1 MRRGRCSLAGS
12 VLFSHYEPN
21 RSPNLV
27 PQGHHTTYCGNP
39 KTGQNSLRSK
49 YTSQSRSC
57 EPLRLPGMLSDS
69 GNSYRVIGSSFH
81 ASVIYISLTELCRS
95 SFRATMEIPSSPF
108 CVKDYFTV
116 LLFLMITNT
125 ITTTA
130 RQTITMIHK
139 RILQVGA
146 ALGRTVKVPEVSPSV

>member
-49 YTSQSRSC
+49 YTSRSRSC

-69 GNSYRVIGSSFH
+69 GNSYRVIGSFFH

-95 SFRATMEIPSSPF
+95 NQNRQFSVRNEVRKLAVLSLLEPILSSMISHLHISSDWLLPSS
-108 CVKDYFTV
+108 T
-116 LLFLMITNT
+116 L
-125 ITTTA
+125 
-130 RQTITMIHK
+130 
-139 RILQVGA
+139 
-146 ALGRTVKVPEVSPSV
+146 EVS

>member
-49 YTSQSRSC
+49 YTSRSRSC
-57 EPLRLPGMLSDS
+57 EPLRLPGILSDS

-95 SFRATMEIPSSPF
+95 NQNRQFSVRNEVRKLAVLSLLEPILSSMISHLHISSDWLLPSS
-108 CVKDYFTV
+108 T
-116 LLFLMITNT
+116 L
-125 ITTTA
+125 
-130 RQTITMIHK
+130 
-139 RILQVGA
+139 
-146 ALGRTVKVPEVSPSV
+146 EVS

>member
-27 PQGHHTTYCGNP
+27 PQGHHTAYCGNP

-49 YTSQSRSC
+49 YRPRSRSC
-57 EPLRLPGMLSDS
+57 EILRLPGMLSDS

-95 SFRATMEIPSSPF
+95 NQNRQFSVRNEVRKLAVLSLLEPILSSMISHLHISSDWLLPSS
-108 CVKDYFTV
+108 T
-116 LLFLMITNT
+116 L
-125 ITTTA
+125 
-130 RQTITMIHK
+130 
-139 RILQVGA
+139 
-146 ALGRTVKVPEVSPSV
+146 EVS

>member
-49 YTSQSRSC
+49 YISRSRSC
-57 EPLRLPGMLSDS
+57 ETLRLPGMLFDS

-95 SFRATMEIPSSPF
+95 NQNRQFSVRNEVRKLAVLSLLEPILSSMISHLHISSDWLLPSS
-108 CVKDYFTV
+108 T
-116 LLFLMITNT
+116 L
-125 ITTTA
+125 
-130 RQTITMIHK
+130 
-139 RILQVGA
+139 
-146 ALGRTVKVPEVSPSV
+146 EVS

>member
-49 YTSQSRSC
+49 YISRSRFC
-57 EPLRLPGMLSDS
+57 ETLRLPGMLFDS

-81 ASVIYISLTELCRS
+81 ASVIYISLTEWCRS
-95 SFRATMEIPSSPF
+95 NQNRQFSVRNEVRKLAVLSLLEPILSSMISHLHISSDWLLPSS
-108 CVKDYFTV
+108 T
-116 LLFLMITNT
+116 L
-125 ITTTA
+125 
-130 RQTITMIHK
+130 
-139 RILQVGA
+139 
-146 ALGRTVKVPEVSPSV
+146 EVS